1 MEGEDIDGYVS
12 RFERLARQAGY
23 HYDNAQT
30 LDKFTE
36 GLPDKLY
43 ETVYRFDEP
52 TTYQQW
58 KKALLD

>member
-1 MEGEDIDGYVS
+1 MEGEDIDSYVS

-23 HYDNAQT
+23 HYDNVQT

-43 ETVYRFDEP
+43 KTVY
-52 TTYQQW
+52 
-58 KKALLD
+58 